1 MTKQLSLS
9 ERIVI
14 ERMISSDFTFA
25 TIARHLHRSPST
37 ISREVRN
44 HRGFVEKFTPPG
56 KNDCVKRHSCLRNNI
71 CDDVP
76 VHGCYFYRCKKCPD
90 RSCFKICTAYVSER
104 CPKLD
109 KPPYVCTHCEKRKDC
124 KHIHAYY
131 TAHRAHAEYTKQL
144 SSARSGIR
152 KTREELEQIERIIEP
167 LIKRGQ
173 SPAHICA
180 THGSELG
187 ISECTLYNYI
197 DSCAFKVRNIDLPK
211 KVAYRR
217 RRKKKVLT
225 RFEYKCRMG
234 RTYEDFKSYI
244 KENPNLPI
252 VEMDTV
258 KGSRTKDKVLLT
270 MIFRK
275 SSFMLIFLMPDGT
288 QESVISVFDTLTAL
302 LGEELFQ
309 RLFSVILTDNG
320 VEFKDVDSLEY
331 SPKGLPRARLF
342 YCDPQASWQKPQVEN
357 NHKLI
362 RRILPRGRR
371 FDALRSSDVFLITN
385 HINSV
390 IRDNLMSKSPFE
402 LMVSEDEK
410 KLLSLLQLQPIPPD
424 EVVLKPTLIKH

>member
-1 MTKQLSLS
+1 MSSGSECCIFPIYRKYHTECPINFPLSVYSQMTNEKLNASFSPLLLLQTGIYFCRMYNLCNSCSARKEGIMTKQLSLS

-187 ISECTLYNYI
+187 ISERTLYNYI

-234 RTYEDFKSYI
+234 RTYEDFKS
-244 KENPNLPI
+244 
-252 VEMDTV
+252 
-258 KGSRTKDKVLLT
+258 
-270 MIFRK
+270 
-275 SSFMLIFLMPDGT
+275 
-288 QESVISVFDTLTAL
+288 
-302 LGEELFQ
+302 
-309 RLFSVILTDNG
+309 
-320 VEFKDVDSLEY
+320 
-331 SPKGLPRARLF
+331 
-342 YCDPQASWQKPQVEN
+342 
-357 NHKLI
+357 
-362 RRILPRGRR
+362 
-371 FDALRSSDVFLITN
+371 
-385 HINSV
+385 
-390 IRDNLMSKSPFE
+390 
-402 LMVSEDEK
+402 
-410 KLLSLLQLQPIPPD
+410 
-424 EVVLKPTLIKH
+424 